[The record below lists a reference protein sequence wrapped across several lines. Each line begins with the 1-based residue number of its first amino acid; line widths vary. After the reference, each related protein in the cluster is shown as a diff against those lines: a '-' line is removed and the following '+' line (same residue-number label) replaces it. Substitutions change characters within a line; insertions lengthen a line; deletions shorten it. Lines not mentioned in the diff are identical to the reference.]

1 MFTDRQLKAA
11 HSKIKSGVD
20 FPKYVQEI
28 KNLGLILHE
37 FIVKDGTTI
46 YYSEYRYSTSSLPM
60 YEPLNIANQS
70 SKELL
75 QQAITQHRHGDTDFI
90 SFCKQAADAG
100 VENWVIDTQ
109 KMVCI
114 YYDLAGTNMITEPI
128 PQLRYA

>member
-11 HSKIKSGVD
+11 HSKIESGVD

-46 YYSEYRYSTSSLPM
+46 YYSEYRYSASSMPM
-60 YEPLNIANQS
+60 YEPLIIANQS

-75 QQAITQHRHGDTDFI
+75 QQAITMHRHGQTDFI
-90 SFCKQAADAG
+90 NFCKQVADAG

-109 KMVCI
+109 KMLCI
-114 YYDLAGTNMITEPI
+114 YYDLAGTNMITESI
-128 PQLRYA
+128 PHLNYA